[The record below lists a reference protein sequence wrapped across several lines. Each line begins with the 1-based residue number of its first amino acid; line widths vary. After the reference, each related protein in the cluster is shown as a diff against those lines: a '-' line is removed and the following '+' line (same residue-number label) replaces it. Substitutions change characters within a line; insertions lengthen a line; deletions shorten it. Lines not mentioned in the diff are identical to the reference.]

1 MSAQQE
7 SRPTISIQIGTAARE
22 ARKQTKLTQEE
33 VAERV
38 GIAPE
43 VYGRIERGVIMPS
56 VPTLKKICQTLG
68 VNAGGLLGIEMKQPL
83 APSAPRQAGKED
95 PPEFRKLLRRLRTL
109 DKAQLAAI
117 RTVANLMQTQS
128 ARRGSRKTTQR
139 GSKSAKRAP
148 HGK

>member
-7 SRPTISIQIGTAARE
+7 VQPKISVQIGAAARE
-22 ARKQTKLTQEE
+22 ARKQAKLTQEE

-56 VPTLKKICQTLG
+56 VPTLKKICQALG
-68 VNAGGLLGIEMKQPL
+68 VSASGLLGIEVKQSP
-83 APSAPRQAGKED
+83 APSAPRKARKED

-117 RTVANLMQTQS
+117 RNVASLMRTQS
-128 ARRGSRKTTQR
+128 ARRGSHKPTQR
-139 GSKSAKRAP
+139 RSKSAKRAP